1 MTTSLITGGAG
12 FIGSHLT
19 EALLD
24 RGHRVIV
31 LDDMSTGAREN
42 LAAVQLNP
50 QLQIIEGSVADD
62 PRLPQLI
69 DSSDTIYH
77 LAAAVGVS
85 FVTQYPI
92 ETVERNIPPTQR
104 VLKLATKRRVP
115 VFLASS
121 SEVYGKGSAE
131 RMREDD

>member
-1 MTTSLITGGAG
+1 MTTSLVTGGAG
-12 FIGSHLT
+12 FIGSHLV
-19 EALLD
+19 ESLLR

-31 LDDMSTGAREN
+31 LDDMSTGCREN
-42 LAAVQLNP
+42 LSSVAGHAQLE
-50 QLQIIEGSVADD
+50 IYEGSVADD
-62 PRLPQLI
+62 SRLPGWVER
-69 DSSDTIYH
+69 SDTIFH

-92 ETVERNIPPTQR
+92 ETVERNIQPTER
-104 VLKLATKRRVP
+104 VLKLATARGAK

-131 RMREDD
+131 RM